1 MIGKSK
7 KIEIITYYWAC
18 NNPDHRHSDEVTA
31 DKCILRM
38 ADQKARPAP
47 RRWTEDGLAGLIEKH
62 NSGMSYALIGR
73 SLGIGG
79 HQIKHLIT
87 KAYQILKQ
95 KDSLGES
102 GMRIFEIV
110 NELDMP
116 VDIIAHF
123 TQEGAEEWL
132 STIKKKKKYEG
143 MLNKLKIKKI

>member
-7 KIEIITYYWAC
+7 KIEVITYYWGC
-18 NNPDHRHSDEVTA
+18 NNPDHRHRDEVTA
-31 DKCILRM
+31 DKCILKM

-79 HQIKHLIT
+79 QQIKNLIT
-87 KAYQILKQ
+87 KGYRILK
-95 KDSLGES
+95 KKNSLGGS

-116 VDIIAHF
+116 VDIVAHF

-132 STIKKKKKYEG
+132 STLMKKKKYEG